1 MNKENEMGKNRARNY
16 EWATVEYEQG
26 SYDVCVCMTFDYVDE
41 VRPVDSEINIIELM
55 DRKTIAWMYEQAM
68 EEIKGNLNAPHFKD
82 MSRMEY
88 LIDEGIEGPVMDDH
102 AA

>member
-1 MNKENEMGKNRARNY
+1 MSKQRARNY
-16 EWATVEYEQG
+16 EWATVACDG
-26 SYDVCVCMTFDYVDE
+26 ASYDVCVSMTFDYVDE

-55 DRKTIAWMYEQAM
+55 SQRNIEWMYEKAM
-68 EEIKGNLNAPHFKD
+68 EEINANLNAPHFKD

-88 LIDEGIEGPVMDDH
+88 LIDEGIEGPVVDDE

>member
-1 MNKENEMGKNRARNY
+1 MGNSRARNY
-16 EWATVEYEQG
+16 EWATVPFEG
-26 SYDVCVCMTFDYVDE
+26 ASYDVCICMTFDYLDE

-55 DRKTIAWMYEQAM
+55 DRKSIEWMYEQAM
-68 EEIKGNLNAPHFKD
+68 EEINANLNAPHFKD

-88 LIDEGIEGPVMDDH
+88 LIDEGIEGPVIDEK

>member
-1 MNKENEMGKNRARNY
+1 
-16 EWATVEYEQG
+16 
-26 SYDVCVCMTFDYVDE
+26 MTFDYLDE

-68 EEIKGNLNAPHFKD
+68 EEINANLNAPHFKD

-88 LIDEGIEGPVMDDH
+88 LIDEGIEGPVLDDK